1 MFRLWSFCSATA
13 FTPTRPPG
21 SILLDLN
28 LPRKDG
34 REVLAEMKADPQL
47 CHIPV
52 VVLTTSEA
60 DEDILRSYRLHA
72 SCYVTKPVDFEQ
84 FARVVKSI
92 EGFWFT
98 VVASAS
104 ARLTVSQPRIP
115 AAASSR
121 SRVSPQSRSPKVRS
135 SAPLRLLVVEDNPAD
150 QRLIEEILRG
160 SAIGVE
166 TVASLADAEVRLGHG
181 GLDLV
186 LLDLGLPDSQGLDGL
201 GRLLVRAPEPPS
213 WS

>member
-1 MFRLWSFCSATA
+1 M
-13 FTPTRPPG
+13 
-21 SILLDLN
+21 
-28 LPRKDG
+28 
-34 REVLAEMKADPQL
+34 
-47 CHIPV
+47 
-52 VVLTTSEA
+52 
-60 DEDILRSYRLHA
+60 
-72 SCYVTKPVDFEQ
+72 
-84 FARVVKSI
+84 
-92 EGFWFT
+92 
-98 VVASAS
+98 
-104 ARLTVSQPRIP
+104 
-115 AAASSR
+115 
-121 SRVSPQSRSPKVRS
+121 
-135 SAPLRLLVVEDNPAD
+135 VEDNPAD